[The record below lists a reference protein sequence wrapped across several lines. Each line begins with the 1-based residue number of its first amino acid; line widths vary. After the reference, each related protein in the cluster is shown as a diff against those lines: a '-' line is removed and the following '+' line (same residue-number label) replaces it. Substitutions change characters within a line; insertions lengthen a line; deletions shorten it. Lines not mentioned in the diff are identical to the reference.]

1 MHKPVT
7 ELAVKRRLNR
17 RLVDKGKYLRK
28 CSNNSPWF
36 SELGNYYIAEI
47 DTDNIIQTDVDLEA
61 LAREEGV
68 MKSGEAIT
76 AEL

>member
-1 MHKPVT
+1 MQKPVT

-17 RLVDKGKYLRK
+17 RLVEKGECLRK
-28 CSNNSPWF
+28 CPGSSPWL

-47 DTDNIIQTDVDLEA
+47 NTDNVLQAHVDLEA
-61 LAREEGV
+61 LARKEGV